1 MSVAE
6 PPPVASKPKL
16 RWFQFSLR
24 TLLVVVTLCAI
35 ACSWYASVMKRV
47 WRQRAAVD
55 AINEMHGAVMLEN
68 GFSGPAW
75 LRSILGDDF
84 FSQDIS
90 VGLGGPKV
98 TNAGLEQL
106 GELSQ
111 VTNLWINESNVTD
124 AGLKSLKRLNGLR
137 KLNLYRADNITDAG
151 LEHLM
156 GMTQL
161 RELVLGHAITDDA
174 VKKLQQALPNCK
186 ITR

>member
-1 MSVAE
+1 M
-6 PPPVASKPKL
+6 
-16 RWFQFSLR
+16 
-24 TLLVVVTLCAI
+24 
-35 ACSWYASVMKRV
+35 
-47 WRQRAAVD
+47 
-55 AINEMHGAVMLEN
+55 
-68 GFSGPAW
+68 
-75 LRSILGDDF
+75 
-84 FSQDIS
+84 
-90 VGLGGPKV
+90 